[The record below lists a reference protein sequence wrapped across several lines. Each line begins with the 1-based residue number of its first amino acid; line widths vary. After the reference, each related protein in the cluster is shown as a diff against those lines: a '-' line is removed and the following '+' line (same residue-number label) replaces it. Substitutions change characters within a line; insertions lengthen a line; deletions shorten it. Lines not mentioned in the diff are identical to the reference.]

1 MNIAVHTAVNA
12 VIAAAGA
19 SSANP
24 GSMDFAALDGVLRDS
39 VADLSLDGEE
49 KFELRELGAALPAD
63 RVRYLRNRAFDIAR
77 ELMLAQPQRTLDAL
91 RWLEQ
96 VVKTPDV
103 VAAAPGVVSSAY
115 FAPGDACLR
124 KLRELCRG
132 ARRSVEICVYT
143 ISDDRLSEEIL
154 ACHKRGI
161 AVRVISDN
169 DKKFDEGSD
178 VLRLRELGVPV
189 RIDDTPFHM
198 HHKFA
203 VFDGRVL
210 ANGSFNWTRSATTS
224 NEENLVVTD
233 DANLLRCFAGQFE
246 ALWAK
251 FAPDGRAARY

>member
-1 MNIAVHTAVNA
+1 
-12 VIAAAGA
+12 
-19 SSANP
+19 
-24 GSMDFAALDGVLRDS
+24 MDFARLDQALRDS
-39 VADLSLDGEE
+39 IADAQLDNEE
-49 KFELRELGAALPAD
+49 KFELRELGAGLAAD
-63 RVRYLRNRAFDIAR
+63 RVRYLRNRAFDMSR
-77 ELMLAQPQRTLDAL
+77 ELMLTEPARTLDAL

-96 VVKTPDV
+96 VVKTLDV
-103 VAAAPGVVSSAY
+103 VAAAPATVSSAY

-132 ARRSVEICVYT
+132 AKRSLDICVYT
-143 ISDDRLSEEIL
+143 ISDDRLAEEIV
-154 ACHKRGI
+154 ACHRRGI
-161 AVRVISDN
+161 AVRVLSDN

-189 RIDDTPFHM
+189 RIDDSPFHM

-246 ALWAK
+246 ALWRK
-251 FAPDGRAARY
+251 FAPEAAPA